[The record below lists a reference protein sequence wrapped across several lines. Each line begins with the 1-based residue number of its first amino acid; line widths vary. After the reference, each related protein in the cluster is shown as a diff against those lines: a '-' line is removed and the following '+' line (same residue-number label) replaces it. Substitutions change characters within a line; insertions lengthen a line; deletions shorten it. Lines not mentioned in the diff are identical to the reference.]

1 MLEWLKHLSN
11 IISVTENVLSLFP
24 SRKSGKLFG
33 YSYCF
38 LKLIS
43 LSFPGHGCLSLSL
56 LYLVS
61 ERSVH

>member
-24 SRKSGKLFG
+24 SRKSGKLFLL
-33 YSYCF
+33 F

-43 LSFPGHGCLSLSL
+43 LSFPGQGCSSLSL
-56 LYLVS
+56 LHLVS